1 GDAQLGAF
9 LAHSDILVCLLPL
22 TDSTRG
28 ILNQALFRQL
38 PAGAALVQAGRGP
51 QLNQADLLAAL
62 DGGQL
67 RAAVIDVTDP
77 EQLPSDHPFWRH
89 PAIWLTPHIASQTHN
104 ESAAAALLANLR
116 RFQRGEP
123 LVGLIDRSR
132 GY

>member
-1 GDAQLGAF
+1 M
-9 LAHSDILVCLLPL
+9 
-22 TDSTRG
+22 
-28 ILNQALFRQL
+28 
-38 PAGAALVQAGRGP
+38 QAGRGP
-51 QLNQADLLAAL
+51 QLNQTDLLAAL
-62 DGGQL
+62 EGGQL

-77 EQLPSDHPFWRH
+77 EPRPPDHPFWRH

-104 ESAAAALLANLR
+104 ERAAAALLANLR